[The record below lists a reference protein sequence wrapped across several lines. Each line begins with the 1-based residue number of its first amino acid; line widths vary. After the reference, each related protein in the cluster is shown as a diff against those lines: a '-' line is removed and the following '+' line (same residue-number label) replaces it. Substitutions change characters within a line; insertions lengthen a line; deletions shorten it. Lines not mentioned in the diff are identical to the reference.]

1 MRMDTEHLSEQ
12 YRKFKR
18 RHLLW
23 PGLLILAGLGLLM
36 ENFGVLPALTFAKL
50 WPLLLVVW
58 GLDMLWR
65 RWQERSSTHNS

>member
-1 MRMDTEHLSEQ
+1 MDTQHLTEQ
-12 YRKFKR
+12 YRTFKR

-23 PGLLILAGLGLLM
+23 PTLLILAGAGLLL
-36 ENFGVLPALTFAKL
+36 ENFGVLPPLTFAKL

-65 RWQERSSTHNS
+65 RLQEHSSSR

>member
-1 MRMDTEHLSEQ
+1 MDTDQLSEQ

-23 PGLLILAGLGLLM
+23 PALLILAGLGLLM

-65 RWQERSSTHNS
+65 RLQERSSARNS